1 MEPEQNINIE
11 TPELNQV
18 NNSDKSGNIME
29 QGLSAVKKPGK
40 GLIAGMIVCAI
51 LAVAGIGFGVWAMTD
66 GNAKTDEL
74 NSQVAKS
81 NAQVA
86 QLEKQNE
93 ELIEEAKNAK
103 GSGSSSDVD
112 EDVNSAD
119 YIYIEEWGIKIKK
132 TDGLRITGYEYATSG
147 DTSEES
153 VSLLGIRSGNYDVLP
168 KFAQINENVT
178 MGNLIRLRNGGS
190 FPYGQLVYTDAE
202 NNNYYYQHPQAVYSV
217 DSNEQTLEL
226 EATDL
231 IQQMLSNSDNY
242 SNI

>member
-1 MEPEQNINIE
+1 METEQNINIE

-51 LAVAGIGFGVWAMTD
+51 LAVAGIGFGVWAMMD

-86 QLEKQNE
+86 QLQKQNE

-112 EDVNSAD
+112 ESVNSAD
-119 YIYIEEWGIKIKK
+119 YIYIGEWGIKIKMPE
-132 TDGLRITGYEYATSG
+132 DLNVINYSLSDG
-147 DTSEES
+147 DTYGEYLS
-153 VSLLGIRSGNYDVLP
+153 VSGAKEKNNGVTP
-168 KFAQINENVT
+168 KFAHLD
-178 MGNLIRLRNGGS
+178 MFSGS
-190 FPYGQLVYTDAE
+190 IVRSNSDDGFYPYGILVYTDNAGKK
-202 NNNYYYQHPQAVYSV
+202 YYYEGPNGIPDLPEEDYKLWEEVK
-217 DSNEQTLEL
+217 EL
-226 EATDL
+226 LKESLTNPENFSA
-231 IQQMLSNSDNY
+231 I
-242 SNI
+242 